1 MNTFQTHMNQYP
13 APGIPGAFASD
24 NPHASYVAGEGA
36 LITGPD
42 GLVIARFAWVTKGV
56 AANEGT
62 DAPAGFVPRDGQ
74 ASVVEWLAGDS
85 NTIYPGRECTLMVS
99 GDFWALTTTAATVG
113 QKIFASLTT
122 GEIATGAAG
131 TTMAGFVETGFS
143 VASAAAAKEVI
154 KISTWSK

>member
-1 MNTFQTHMNQYP
+1 
-13 APGIPGAFASD
+13 PGAFASD

-56 AANEGT
+56 AANKGT
-62 DAPAGFVPRDGQ
+62 GAPAGFVPRDGQ
-74 ASVVEWLAGDS
+74 ASIVEWLAGDS

-113 QKIFASLTT
+113 QKVFASLTT
-122 GEIATGAAG
+122 GEIATGVAG
-131 TTMAGFVETGFS
+131 ATMAGFVETGFT
-143 VASAAAAKEVI
+143 VAQAAAAKEVI